1 MSPEAGPL
9 VAAVDLGKTTCRV
22 RLHGRGADGSRS
34 GHGAPGL
41 AAELGAERAFEAIAA
56 LLDGLAASPV
66 DAIGIDAIGI
76 GAIGIDAIGI
86 GAIGIDA
93 IGIGAIGIDAIGI
106 GAAGAESAPVAARL
120 LAHRVAERWATHT
133 VVASDVLTAQL
144 GAFDGAA
151 GTVLVAGTGAVAY
164 RIDDAGERRRSDGW
178 GPWLGD
184 DGSGRWIGQH
194 GLQAALRAA
203 DGRGEGTALVDDAAL
218 LADGL
223 DALPAHIGGADAAR
237 RLASFAPAVLA
248 RAATGDSV
256 ATRIVADATD
266 QLARTAASI
275 TPPGG
280 DVAVIGGLA
289 DDPGFLN
296 CLTAALHARGLTP
309 QRPHGTAIDGAAAL
323 ALRSDLPHERY
334 AIRV

>member
-1 MSPEAGPL
+1 VSPEAGPL

-22 RLHGRGADGSRS
+22 RLHGRGAHGSRS

-41 AAELGAERAFEAIAA
+41 AAELGAEQAFDAIAA
-56 LLDGLAASPV
+56 LVDDLVVDGLGTSSAL
-66 DAIGIDAIGI
+66 
-76 GAIGIDAIGI
+76 
-86 GAIGIDA
+86 
-93 IGIGAIGIDAIGI
+93 DAIGI
-106 GAAGAESAPVAARL
+106 GAAGAESAPAAARL
-120 LAHRVAERWATHT
+120 LAHRVAERWAAHT
-133 VVASDVLTAQL
+133 VVASDVLTAHL

-164 RIDDAGERRRSDGW
+164 GIDDAGERRRSDGW

-218 LADGL
+218 LAGGL

-248 RAATGDSV
+248 RAAAGDSV
-256 ATRIVADATD
+256 ATRIVADAAD

-275 TPPGG
+275 TPSGG

-289 DDPGFLN
+289 DDPDFLN
-296 CLTAALHARGLTP
+296 RLTAALHARGLTP
-309 QRPHGTAIDGAAAL
+309 QRPLGTAIDGAAAL